1 MNVTSATDTSPL
13 QFSALIAP
21 SASPTSHSTFDTIT
35 CPNGSRLEFT
45 TRCSPGEFK
54 RSVVSHELA
63 EGALA
68 VIFVRH
74 GRSYGNERDTVLK
87 NPALSPL
94 FTEIPNHQLPLADRG
109 IDQAL
114 SAGRYLADMIRLGL
128 IPPIDR
134 VICSPFTR
142 TQETLDQ
149 LIKGARGYCVEQNLS
164 LAEVFEGGDRTR
176 VDQWNWVRER
186 DWADFEKLRP
196 EDQEREYKRRETDPY
211 FWTPTGSSSGE
222 TIADVS
228 NRASVFMQAM
238 HRPEFRGKVVL
249 VVTHGEFMNAIELVM
264 RRLDPFSTEF
274 TNSFKRGIP
283 NCGIMMISR
292 TGFEPTMTLPSGKLA
307 GFSHELRAVPY
318 QLSERQSATFED
330 WNTPQWATIQKATR
344 ATVGEFATRL
354 LPDDVSQFV
363 GVAREAGIGKGEVK
377 PKV

>member
-1 MNVTSATDTSPL
+1 M
-13 QFSALIAP
+13 
-21 SASPTSHSTFDTIT
+21 
-35 CPNGSRLEFT
+35 
-45 TRCSPGEFK
+45 
-54 RSVVSHELA
+54 SHELA

-87 NPALSPL
+87 NPDLSPL

-114 SAGRYLADMIRLGL
+114 SAGRYLADMIRSGL

-142 TQETLDQ
+142 TQETLAH
-149 LIKGARGYCVEQNLS
+149 LIKGAHGYCAEQKLS
-164 LAEVFEGGDRTR
+164 LAEVFEGGERTR

-186 DWADFEKLRP
+186 DWADFEKLGL
-196 EDQEREYKRRETDPY
+196 EEQEREYKRRETDPF

-228 NRASVFMQAM
+228 NRASAFMHAM
-238 HRPEFRGKVVL
+238 HRSEFRGKVVL

-264 RRLDPFSTEF
+264 RKLDPFSSDF

-292 TGFEPTMTLPSGKLA
+292 TGFEPTMTLPSSKLG

-318 QLSERQSATFED
+318 QLSGSQSATFED
-330 WNTPQWATIQKATR
+330 WNAPQWAIIQKATR
-344 ATVGEFATRL
+344 ATVGEFAPRL
-354 LPDDVSQFV
+354 MPDDVSQFV
-363 GVAREAGIGKGEVK
+363 EATRQAGIGKGKVK